1 MVQPLAFAELEQV
14 YELMARA
21 VDRVGADNEAL
32 FLSKLSMI
40 LAHRLGDLQAV
51 REALE
56 IAARELP
63 AAASQ

>member
-1 MVQPLAFAELEQV
+1 MVQPLAFAELEEV

>member
-32 FLSKLSMI
+32 FLCKLSI
-40 LAHRLGDLQAV
+40 TLSHRLGDLEVV

-56 IAARELP
+56 MAARELTGR
-63 AAASQ
+63 